1 MSFSIPVNMEAPVVV
16 TFLDAKGNPAS
27 VDKINSIEVSDPA
40 LLEALDRVDTPDAG
54 GNIQSAA
61 FAAVPV
67 GGVGLV
73 QVTVKA
79 DPRLADDEEGTELVT
94 VLEFDLL
101 SGEAALGVASVGAL
115 VPNRNVPA

>member
-1 MSFSIPVNMEAPVVV
+1 MAFSIPVNMEAPVQV
-16 TFLDAKGNPAS
+16 TFLDAKGNPCS
-27 VDKINSIEVSDPA
+27 VDKINSIEASDPG
-40 LLEALDRVDTPDAG
+40 LLEVLDRVDTPDGAG
-54 GNIQSAA
+54 NVSVAA

-79 DPRLADDEEGTELVT
+79 DPRLADDEEGPELVT

-101 SGEAALGVASVGAL
+101 SGEAAVGVASVGAL
-115 VPNRNVPA
+115 VPNRNVQS